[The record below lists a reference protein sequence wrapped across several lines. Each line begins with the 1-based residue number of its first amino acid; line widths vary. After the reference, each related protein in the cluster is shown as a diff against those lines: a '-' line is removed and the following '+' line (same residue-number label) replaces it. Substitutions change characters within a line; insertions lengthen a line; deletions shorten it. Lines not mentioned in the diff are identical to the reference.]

1 MKEMISLLLSLLV
14 VSGSIRVRAQQPDN
28 SYLLNLHTI
37 GISGPAVKAVR
48 DFWKR
53 EGGPKQEK
61 WYKGA
66 EGYLAEF
73 EDGDVRGKD
82 FYDKKGSWSYSI
94 RTFGEKGL
102 PEDIRRLVRSAYF
115 DDSIFLV
122 KEVREGEALVYI
134 VDIEDSRSWKE
145 LLIQDGEMREW
156 KEYSK

>member
-14 VSGSIRVRAQQPDN
+14 VSGSISVRAQQPEN
-28 SYLLNLHTI
+28 SYLLSLHTI
-37 GISGPAVKAVR
+37 GTSRPAVKAVR

-53 EGGPKQEK
+53 EGGEKQEK
-61 WYKGA
+61 WFKGA

-73 EDGDVRGKD
+73 EDADVRGRV
-82 FYDKKGSWSYSI
+82 FYDKKGNWSYSI

-102 PEDIRRLVRSAYF
+102 PEDIRRLVRSTYF

-134 VDIEDSRSWKE
+134 VDIEDARSWKE